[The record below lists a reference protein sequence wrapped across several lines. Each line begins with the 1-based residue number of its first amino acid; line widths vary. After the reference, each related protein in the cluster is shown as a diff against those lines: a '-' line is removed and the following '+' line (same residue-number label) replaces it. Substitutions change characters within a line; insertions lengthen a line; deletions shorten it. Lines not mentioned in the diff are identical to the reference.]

1 MVGQLG
7 YIPLASASLMISI
20 LSIPSFACLG
30 LTYLIS
36 TLVAEH
42 RGKGQPTAC
51 FNTAA
56 NATLSVISISFIIAL
71 IFQFSFPVLYHF
83 GQDPLVVHSGE
94 HFFSWL
100 IWSLVPMSGFIC
112 IKQFYDGIELTRIP
126 MILSGFSVVLNL
138 ILNFI
143 LIYGWSSIP
152 AFGLEGSGI
161 ASFISRTL
169 MFFILTLQMSFNKK
183 LKPFGLWQFT
193 IKLASVRKFLRLA
206 LPSSW
211 QHTSEV
217 AAFSALAIIA
227 GWFGPKQQAAHQ
239 IAITIAAFSYVI
251 YVGLGTAASIRIGE
265 SFGRRDHQLI
275 LRNGKDSIA
284 LAISLA
290 FFLFII
296 LLFFR
301 HTLVMGFNH
310 DEEVLRIAS
319 HLLIYGAAFQ
329 FSDAL
334 QALGIGILR
343 GLQDVRIPT
352 VITTFSY
359 WMIGIPA
366 GYFFSTTLGM
376 KTDGIWLGFVLCL
389 TISAALLIRRFFRLG

>member
-1 MVGQLG
+1 MVS
-7 YIPLASASLMISI
+7 P
-20 LSIPSFACLG
+20 FH
-30 LTYLIS
+30 
-36 TLVAEH
+36 EH
-42 RGKGQPTAC
+42 
-51 FNTAA
+51 
-56 NATLSVISISFIIAL
+56 
-71 IFQFSFPVLYHF
+71 
-83 GQDPLVVHSGE
+83 
-94 HFFSWL
+94 FSWL

-206 LPSSW
+206 LPSSR

-227 GWFGPKQQAAHQ
+227 VWFGPKQQAAHQ

>member
-7 YIPLASASLMISI
+7 YIPLASASLMISV

-42 RGKGQPTAC
+42 RGQGQPSVC

-56 NATLSVISISFIIAL
+56 NATLSVISISLIIAL
-71 IFQFSFPVLYHF
+71 IFQYSFPALYHM
-83 GQDPLVVHSGE
+83 GQDPLVVRSGE
-94 HFFSWL
+94 RFFSWL

-112 IKQFYDGIELTRIP
+112 IKQYYDGIEFTRIP
-126 MILSGFSVVLNL
+126 MILSVLSVVLNL

-143 LIYGWSSIP
+143 LIYGWAWIP
-152 AFGLEGSGI
+152 AYGLEGSGI
-161 ASFISRTL
+161 ASFISRTS
-169 MFFILTLQMSFNKK
+169 MFIILVFHMSFNKK
-183 LKPFGLWQFT
+183 LIPFGLWQFT
-193 IKLASVRKFLRLA
+193 IKLSSIRQFLRLA

-265 SFGRRDHQLI
+265 SFGRQDHQLI

-284 LAISLA
+284 LALSLA
-290 FFLFII
+290 FFIFITL
-296 LLFFR
+296 LLFR
-301 HTLVMGFNH
+301 HSLVSGFNH

-366 GYFFSTTLGM
+366 GYFFSTLLGM

-389 TISAALLIRRFFRLG
+389 TVSASFLIRRFFKLC